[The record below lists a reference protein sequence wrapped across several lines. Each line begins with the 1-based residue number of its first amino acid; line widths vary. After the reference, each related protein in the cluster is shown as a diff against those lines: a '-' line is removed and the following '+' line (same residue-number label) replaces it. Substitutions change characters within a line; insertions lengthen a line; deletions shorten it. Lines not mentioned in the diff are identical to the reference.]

1 MNIQNVEPP
10 ILVAPSPTPFTREG
24 KVNFNAI
31 ENNAEK
37 WLSTD
42 LSGFVLGTENGE
54 EQLLSFQEKKRYMQ
68 ECCFSS
74 KRKEINN
81 CWNR

>member
-1 MNIQNVEPP
+1 MNIQNIEPP

-37 WLSTD
+37 CLSTY
-42 LSGFVLGTENGE
+42 L
-54 EQLLSFQEKKRYMQ
+54 
-68 ECCFSS
+68 
-74 KRKEINN
+74 
-81 CWNR
+81 